1 MRIQPCEATNEKPFE
16 KSEQIFQTLTTALQG
31 QAVLGM
37 THSALERY
45 MAEQGRNL
53 MRQLIQDHLDFR
65 GIGESMGP
73 VIGSGGVSR
82 TFPRTR
88 ERALSTIFGSV
99 TVTRLGYS
107 AHDEESL
114 FPRDAELNLPPGLYS
129 HQLQRQAVDEII
141 QGSFDQAADSVLSRT
156 GTRIPKRQIEGIAKD
171 AAVDFDAFYEESA
184 GTSPVDGTPTGP
196 ILVMST
202 DGKGIVMRE
211 GSLREKTRQA
221 AATST
226 HKMAK
231 RLSRGEKDN
240 RKRMAQVA
248 AVYTIAPFART
259 AEDVVK
265 DYRAGQSDE
274 KPREK
279 PTRPKPENKRVWASV
294 AKEPGEV
301 IEDMFQ
307 DAHRRDPE
315 QTKRWVVLV
324 DGNATQISLVRKTA
338 RQHGVEVTI
347 IMDVI
352 HVLEYLWSAGIALH
366 GGENRTTERWV
377 NEHLLDIL
385 RGQSSTVAAG
395 MRRSATLRG
404 MPGSER
410 KAIDACAKYLLNHR
424 EYLRY
429 DRYLAEGYPI
439 ATGVIEGA
447 CRYLVKDRM
456 DITGARWGLE
466 TAEAVLKLR
475 ALRTSGDLDAYW
487 SFHERAEY
495 FRNHLDQYQGTP
507 PATHLPV
514 KTRSAK
520 FMRLVN

>member
-1 MRIQPCEATNEKPFE
+1 MQIQACEATKEKTFE
-16 KSEQIFQTLTTALQG
+16 KSWQIFESLTTALQSKV
-31 QAVLGM
+31 VLAM
-37 THSALERY
+37 SHSELERH
-45 MAEQGRNL
+45 MTEKGQEL
-53 MRQLIQDHLDFR
+53 MRQLLQDQLDFR
-65 GIGESMGP
+65 GIGEAMGP

-82 TFPRTR
+82 TFPRMR
-88 ERALSTIFGSV
+88 ERALSTIFGEV

-107 AHDEESL
+107 AHGEESL
-114 FPRDAELNLPPGLYS
+114 FPRDSELNLPPDLYS

-141 QGSFDQAADSVLSRT
+141 KGSFDQAADSVMSRT
-156 GTRIPKRQIEGIAKD
+156 RTRIPKRQIEGIARH

-184 GTSPVDGTPTGP
+184 SVCPVDGKPTSP

-211 GSLREKTRQA
+211 ESLREKTRRA
-221 AATST
+221 AAEST
-226 HKMAK
+226 HKLSK

-248 AVYTIAPFART
+248 AVYTIAPFARV

-265 DYRAGQSDE
+265 DYRTGQDDGE
-274 KPREK
+274 LREK
-279 PTRPKPENKRVWASV
+279 VTRPKPENKRVWASV

-307 DAHRRDPE
+307 EALRRDPIHAK
-315 QTKRWVVLV
+315 QWVVLV
-324 DGNATQISLVRKTA
+324 DGNATQISLVREMAK
-338 RQHGVEVTI
+338 QLGVKVTI

-352 HVLEYLWSAGIALH
+352 HVLEYLWSAGMALH
-366 GGENRTTERWV
+366 GEGKPLTERWV
-377 NEHLLDIL
+377 SEHLLEIL
-385 RGQSSTVAAG
+385 RGHSSNVAAG
-395 MRRSATLRG
+395 MRRSATLRAMKAG
-404 MPGSER
+404 ER
-410 KAIDACAKYLLNHR
+410 KPIDACARYFLNHR
-424 EYLRY
+424 QYLRY
-429 DRYLAEGYPI
+429 DRYLANGYPI

-466 TAEAVLKLR
+466 TAEAVLKMR
-475 ALRTSGDLDAYW
+475 ALRTSGNLDAYW
-487 SFHERAEY
+487 AFHERAEY
-495 FRNHLDQYQGTP
+495 SRNHLDQYQGTP
-507 PATHLPV
+507 PPTHLPV